1 MPRGQVEEEREA
13 SRRVGAVRGLWPFMR
28 PYKLLMLAAFSALVL
43 TAGVA
48 LILPLAVRRVVDG
61 FESTAVALLDEYF
74 LAALAL
80 AGMLAVGTGL
90 RYYLV
95 TRLGEMWWPT
105 SARRC
110 SIVSSRSAPSSM
122 RPS

>member
-1 MPRGQVEEEREA
+1 MARGQVEEERA
-13 SRRVGAVRGLWPFMR
+13 TSRRVGAVRGLWPFMR
-28 PYKLLMLAAFSALVL
+28 PYKLLMLAAFSALAL

-61 FESTAVALLDEYF
+61 FESSAVALLDEYF

-95 TRLGEMWWPT
+95 TRLGERVV
-105 SARRC
+105 ADIR
-110 SIVSSRSAPSSM
+110 
-122 RPS
+122 